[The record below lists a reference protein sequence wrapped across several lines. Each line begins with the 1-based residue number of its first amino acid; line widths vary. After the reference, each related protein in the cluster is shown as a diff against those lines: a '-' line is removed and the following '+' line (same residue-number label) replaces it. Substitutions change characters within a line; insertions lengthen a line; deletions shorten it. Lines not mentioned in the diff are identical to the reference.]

1 MNAEAVKA
9 LVMAAIAAAIFA
21 AGWAVEGWRKD
32 AEIARIERAHTKQ
45 RADDLQQHLDDLT
58 AAEALGRELVTRLA
72 DSENALQT
80 LAQEKDHEIRR
91 LTTGRRCLDSA
102 AVRVLNRTAS
112 LKPAAV
118 PEAASEPLR
127 PDAAFATDTDV
138 GIWIGI
144 CQRGYDTCRGRL
156 AAIADFY
163 HQTEQASE

>member
-9 LVMAAIAAAIFA
+9 LVMAAIAAVIFA
-21 AGWAVEGWRKD
+21 AGWVVEGWRKD
-32 AEIARIERAHTKQ
+32 AEIATLKRTQAEKVSKDADDATRQITAAIH
-45 RADDLQQHLDDLT
+45 RADFIQGQ
-58 AAEALGRELVTRLA
+58 LVA
-72 DSENALQT
+72 KENALQT
-80 LAQEKDHEIRR
+80 LAQEKDLEIRR

-102 AVRVLNRTAS
+102 AVRVLNRTTS

-138 GIWIGI
+138 GVWIGQ
-144 CQRGYDTCRGRL
+144 CQRGYETCRGRL

-163 HQTEQASE
+163 REEE

>member
-1 MNAEAVKA
+1 MKAEAVKA
-9 LVMAAIAAAIFA
+9 LVMAAIAALIFA

-32 AEIARIERAHTKQ
+32 AEIATLKRSHAEDKGKAADAATRQITAALH
-45 RADDLQQHLDDLT
+45 RADFIQGQL
-58 AAEALGRELVTRLA
+58 AAK
-72 DSENALQT
+72 ENALQT
-80 LAQEKDHEIRR
+80 LAQEKDLEIRR

-127 PDAAFATDTDV
+127 ADAAFATDTDV
-138 GIWIGI
+138 GVWIGI
-144 CQRGYDTCRGRL
+144 CQRSYDTCRGRL

-163 HQTEQASE
+163 GEEE

>member
-9 LVMAAIAAAIFA
+9 LVMAAIAALIFA

-32 AEIARIERAHTKQ
+32 AEIADLKRSHAEAKDKDADAAMQQITAAIH
-45 RADDLQQHLDDLT
+45 RADILQ
-58 AAEALGRELVTRLA
+58 GRLSA
-72 DSENALQT
+72 QENALQT

-118 PEAASEPLR
+118 PEATSEPVR
-127 PDAAFATDTDV
+127 ADAAFATDTDV
-138 GIWIGI
+138 GVWIGQ
-144 CQRGYDTCRGRL
+144 CQRGYETCRGRL

-163 HQTEQASE
+163 GEEE